1 MASFMGLRY
10 LVSTQEIDDPRLLP
24 LRRGQVTLYRNL
36 EARPLATLVGC
47 GRVVDSAEAAWALL
61 PELRPAREVVLE
73 PRGSIPAD
81 LTRCQQTGTPGTVEI
96 LDRSG
101 DSWELQASLERP
113 GLLVLAES
121 DYPGWQAT
129 VDGDPTPIHVAN
141 LAFRAISLPAGE
153 HSVRFEYRP
162 GWLRP
167 SLLLAG
173 LSLVLGLLALL
184 LPPRGRLSPS

>member
-1 MASFMGLRY
+1 
-10 LVSTQEIDDPRLLP
+10 
-24 LRRGQVTLYRNL
+24 
-36 EARPLATLVGC
+36 
-47 GRVVDSAEAAWALL
+47 
-61 PELRPAREVVLE
+61 
-73 PRGSIPAD
+73 
-81 LTRCQQTGTPGTVEI
+81 
-96 LDRSG
+96 
-101 DSWELQASLERP
+101 
-113 GLLVLAES
+113 
-121 DYPGWQAT
+121 
-129 VDGDPTPIHVAN
+129 VAN